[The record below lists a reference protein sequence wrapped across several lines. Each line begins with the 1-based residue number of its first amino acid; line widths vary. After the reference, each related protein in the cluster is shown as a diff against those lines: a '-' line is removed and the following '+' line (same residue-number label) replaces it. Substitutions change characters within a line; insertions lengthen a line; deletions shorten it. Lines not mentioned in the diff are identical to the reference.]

1 MISRRRADRREVC
14 VLNPRHLKTL
24 GEVLA
29 TGSFAGAAARLG
41 YTASAVAQ
49 QMAALERAS
58 GLTLFERNGRTVL
71 PTRAAE
77 EISGHAQSVIRA
89 LEALE
94 RDVGALGRAEQG
106 VVRVGAFPTATASIL
121 PEALARLHRERPGIR
136 VQLEEGEP
144 DEIVPAIDAG
154 GLDLAVVF
162 EYERAPRRWS
172 RDLAVTPLI
181 KEGLFLLVPPA
192 WGKGSASAQRIS
204 FDDLRD
210 VTWISTREGTGGE
223 RSLLQLCATAGFLP
237 RIEYR
242 SNDFGLIRGLVRVGL
257 GFAIV
262 PALALVDDQSVR
274 ALPLPDDG
282 PKRRVLALSRAER
295 PSGLVDAVLRALV
308 EAIPTVARR
317 AQRGAPA
324 TGSPDGEHE
333 IACL

>member
-1 MISRRRADRREVC
+1 
-14 VLNPRHLKTL
+14 VLKPRHLKTL

-29 TGSFAGAAARLG
+29 TGSFVGAAARLG

-49 QMAALERAS
+49 QMAVLERAS
-58 GLTLFERNGRTVL
+58 GITLFERNGRTVL

-77 EISGHAQSVIRA
+77 EISGHAESVLRA

-94 RDVGALGRAEQG
+94 RDVRALGRAEQG

-144 DEIVPAIDAG
+144 DEIVPVIDAG

-181 KEGLFLLVPPA
+181 KEGLFLLVPPS
-192 WGKGSASAQRIS
+192 WDNGSARIS
-204 FDDLRD
+204 FHALRD
-210 VTWISTREGTGGE
+210 VTWISTREATGGE

-237 RIEYR
+237 KIEYR
-242 SNDFGLIRGLVRVGL
+242 SNDFGLIRGLVRAGL
-257 GFAIV
+257 GFAVV
-262 PALALVDDQSVR
+262 PALALVDDHGVR
-274 ALPLPDDG
+274 ALPLPSDG
-282 PKRRVLALSRAER
+282 PGRRVLALSRAER

-317 AQRGAPA
+317 TPSGAA
-324 TGSPDGEHE
+324 TPDGERE
-333 IACL
+333 TSCLRGG